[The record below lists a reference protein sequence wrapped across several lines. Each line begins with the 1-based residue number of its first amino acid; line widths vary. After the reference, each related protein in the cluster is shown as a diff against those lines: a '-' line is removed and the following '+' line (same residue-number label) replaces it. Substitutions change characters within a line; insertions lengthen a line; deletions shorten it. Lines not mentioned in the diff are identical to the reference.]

1 MRVRLSLWAA
11 LVALLA
17 IASACR
23 NMAKS
28 PGGAPAAEAPSGE
41 PRRDFARAVELQRAG
56 DHLKSVPFFR
66 AAAQAEPMRS
76 GLHLELGKALHNASI
91 EMGFSGHA
99 VRFELARSEDR
110 ARMRREA
117 LAEVRRSIELEPDP
131 GARAYSWFL
140 HARMLELAGYVLDAH
155 ASVERAL
162 ELNPSEPTLI
172 AARARLEGRLRGTAP
187 RPSGRA
193 P

>member
-1 MRVRLSLWAA
+1 MRFRLSLRAT
-11 LVALLA
+11 LLALLA
-17 IASACR
+17 VSFACTKPASG
-23 NMAKS
+23 

-41 PRRDFARAVELQRAG
+41 PRHDFARAVELQRAG
-56 DHLKSVPFFR
+56 DHLQSVPFFR
-66 AAAQAEPMRS
+66 AAALAEPMQS

-99 VRFELARSEDR
+99 VRFEVARSEDR

-117 LAEVRRSIELEPDP
+117 LAEVRRAIELEPDP

-162 ELNPSEPTLI
+162 ELNPSEPTLL
-172 AARARLEGRLRGTAP
+172 AARARLEARLRGAGP
-187 RPSGRA
+187 RPSALA